1 LKYNESFLYGNIAK
15 ALVKFAIPLML
26 ASFLQLL
33 YTMTDLFVVG
43 RFAETADVSAVST
56 SGDVVHAVTTM
67 IIGFTTAVT
76 ILIGQFA
83 GAKRPDS
90 IARVVGTSII
100 FFVFLAAALTVP
112 MLLLNERIVG
122 WLNTPPEA
130 VPQAREYLR
139 ICSWG
144 VVFITGYNVSGGIMR
159 GMGNSKTPLLFVAV
173 ACVINIA
180 ADILLVAVFGM
191 GAAGAA
197 FATVFSQAGSF
208 IFSLIYFRRVG
219 MGFPFSPRDVRWEG
233 KHAKSLLLIG
243 VPLALQEFL
252 VSISFVLITRVIN
265 GLGVAAS
272 AASGIVVKVGS
283 FFSRP
288 TNAFSGAV
296 SAMAAHNIGA
306 GNRARAKKCML
317 IAAAI
322 CAVFAVVVNF
332 FTMTRG
338 AIFIRIFS
346 SDPEVIAKGA
356 DFLMTQALD
365 IIVIAFVFTMNGYFN
380 ACGRSVFTMA
390 HSLITT
396 FCIRVPLAF
405 WFGTFP
411 EHTMSWLGSV
421 APITSVASVIMC
433 VFYIRYLDTHPDRI
447 MSVAKQA

>member
-1 LKYNESFLYGNIAK
+1 MKYNESFLHGSIAK
-15 ALVKFAIPLML
+15 ALVRFAIPLML

-56 SGDVVHAVTTM
+56 SGDIVHAVTTM

-90 IARVVGTSII
+90 IARVVGTSAV
-100 FFVFLAAALTVP
+100 FFVGLSAVLTVA
-112 MLLLNERIVG
+112 MLLLNANMVD
-122 WLNTPPEA
+122 WLNTPAEA

-144 VVFITGYNVSGGIMR
+144 IVFITGYNVSGSIMR

-173 ACVINIA
+173 ACVINIV

-208 IFSLIYFRRVG
+208 VFSLIYFRTKG
-219 MGFPFSPRDVRWEG
+219 LGFPFSIRDIRWEG
-233 KHAKSLLLIG
+233 EHAKSLLLIG
-243 VPLALQEFL
+243 IPLALQEFL
-252 VSISFVLITRVIN
+252 VSISFVLITKVVN
-265 GLGVAAS
+265 SLGLAAS

-322 CAVFAVVVNF
+322 CAAFAVIVNI
-332 FTMTRG
+332 FTMTKG
-338 AIFIRIFS
+338 AFFIRIFS
-346 SDPEVIAKGA
+346 GDPEVIEKGA

-365 IIVIAFVFTMNGYFN
+365 IIVISFVFTMNGYFN
-380 ACGRSVFTMA
+380 ACGRSVFTMT

-396 FCIRVPLAF
+396 FCVRVPLAF

-411 EHTMSWLGSV
+411 EHTMRWLGTA
-421 APITSVASVIMC
+421 APITSVASVILC
-433 VFYIRYLDTHPDRI
+433 IFYIRYLDRHPEKI
-447 MSVAKQA
+447 LSVAK